1 MLQAATLRRAFA
13 RTSHTFSL
21 VALVSGSL
29 FCAPQTAAAQT
40 YPAESVH
47 FICGYAAGSGAD
59 IIVRFF
65 ADKMKTALGQTVIVE
80 NKPGAIGNIA
90 TEYVAR
96 AKPDG
101 YTVYVTSG
109 DSLATSMHLFKHPP
123 VDVVNQLQVV
133 TTLNKIPMM
142 VAVGISSPY
151 KTVPELTEAM
161 KKKGDKASYS
171 TTNPPGRVVGAMYRE
186 AAGLKSVE
194 VQYKTTADTLND
206 VMSGAVDYAIYDPVF
221 ATIQAK
227 QGKLRILAVA
237 TGERLQVAPEYPTMA
252 EMGYKMSLVSWFG
265 AMVPKATPRPIV
277 DKLHDAFAKVV
288 ASEDGK
294 KFLNQIATDPWV
306 ISPDEA
312 QAYWRKEVED
322 WREHVRIAKIE
333 PQG

>member
-1 MLQAATLRRAFA
+1 MLPIAHSRRACSRISFA
-13 RTSHTFSL
+13 FFAA
-21 VALVSGSL
+21 V
-29 FCAPQTAAAQT
+29 AAAGVSLGPRAASAQA
-40 YPAESVH
+40 YPSESVH

-65 ADKMKTALGQTVIVE
+65 ADKMKSALGHTVIVE

-133 TTLNKIPMM
+133 TTINKIPMM
-142 VAVGISSPY
+142 IAVGASSPY
-151 KTVPELTEAM
+151 KTVAELTDAM

-171 TTNPPGRVVGAMYRE
+171 TTNPPARVVGAMYKA
-186 AAGLKSVE
+186 AAGLNAVE
-194 VQYKTTADTLND
+194 IQYKVTADTLND
-206 VMSGAVDYAIYDPVF
+206 LLGGAIDYAIYDPVF
-221 ATIQAK
+221 ATMQAK
-227 QGKLRILAVA
+227 QGRIRILAVA
-237 TGERLQVAPEYPTMA
+237 TGERMKVAPDYPTMA
-252 EMGYKMSLVSWFG
+252 EMGYRMNLVSWFG

-277 DKLHDAFAKVV
+277 DKLHNAFASVV
-288 ASEDGK
+288 NSEDGR
-294 KFLNQIATDPWV
+294 KFLNQISTDPWV

-312 QAYWRKEVED
+312 QAYWKQEVED
-322 WREHVRIAKIE
+322 WREHVRLAKIE